1 VTVRARGDL
10 HRGLVAER
18 LKRARRHRRRAC
30 VVGRARELRN
40 GGDALA
46 LEAQNLLDT
55 LPGAEAKL
63 IEACEGTKI
72 ELSARP
78 SSNVFVA
85 NYLRADGPER
95 TLEVVVTRSELEALA
110 RPLVDDGIASISSLL
125 RVIHRETP
133 SLALCLATG
142 GMVQM
147 PYIRQRLLEIFG
159 ALRLPEIEGGNRI
172 IAEGAAWIANDE
184 RRLRL
189 AKPFE
194 VLLADDSYA
203 SLVSETTDLPT
214 EGKSHVQPFGMYCV
228 DPRDGFARLQFAR
241 PRWPGRA
248 QKTDERISH
257 GTLIVGVDPSAQP
270 LLERL
275 EMNVEIDHD
284 LVVRVDVSSSLF
296 GDSDRFEIHDLEFG
310 IGLTN
315 SSGRPDTDA

>member
-1 VTVRARGDL
+1 
-10 HRGLVAER
+10 
-18 LKRARRHRRRAC
+18 
-30 VVGRARELRN
+30 
-40 GGDALA
+40 
-46 LEAQNLLDT
+46 
-55 LPGAEAKL
+55 
-63 IEACEGTKI
+63 
-72 ELSARP
+72 
-78 SSNVFVA
+78 
-85 NYLRADGPER
+85 
-95 TLEVVVTRSELEALA
+95 
-110 RPLVDDGIASISSLL
+110 
-125 RVIHRETP
+125 
-133 SLALCLATG
+133 
-142 GMVQM
+142 
-147 PYIRQRLLEIFG
+147 
-159 ALRLPEIEGGNRI
+159 
-172 IAEGAAWIANDE
+172 
-184 RRLRL
+184 
-189 AKPFE
+189 
-194 VLLADDSYA
+194 LADDSYA